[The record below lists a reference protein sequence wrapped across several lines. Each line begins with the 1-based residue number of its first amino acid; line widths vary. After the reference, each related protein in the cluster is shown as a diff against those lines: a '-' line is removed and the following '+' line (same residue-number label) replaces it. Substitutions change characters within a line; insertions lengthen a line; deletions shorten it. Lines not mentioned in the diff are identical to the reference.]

1 MAQSACNSDQLQIC
15 GHHGALTAS
24 ASTGRLWKQT
34 TAAEVAAYQALQS
47 DPLGPFL
54 PRLYSWKETSL
65 ELEDLRASFGPD
77 AQLRIV
83 DLKLGTRTWRK
94 ENEAD
99 DRLREDYLQKLERI
113 APSSVS
119 EADRQV
125 SSSDWSKK

>member
-65 ELEDLRASFGPD
+65 ELEDLRASFGPHSEVGYD
-77 AQLRIV
+77 ERFHQVRNAPLLIL
-83 DLKLGTRTWRK
+83 DDLGTQS
-94 ENEAD
+94 N
-99 DRLREDYLQKLERI
+99 
-113 APSSVS
+113 S
-119 EADRQV
+119 E
-125 SSSDWSKK
+125 